1 MDKSAKIY
9 VAGADTLIGSAIV
22 RELRRQGHHQV
33 SSLADEDLER
43 AAPEYVFVAGGKSGG
58 ISANQRKPA
67 TLMLD
72 NLLVATRTIAA
83 AHCCGVKK
91 LLYLASSC
99 CYPKSSPQPMKV
111 ESLLTGP
118 LEPTSEAYALAKI
131 AGLKLCQAYRQEYGA
146 PFICGIMADVFG
158 PCRTL
163 DLKDLHVV
171 PALLWRMHTAK
182 QQGAPAVEIWG
193 SGTPRR
199 EFIYADD
206 AANACVFV
214 MQQYDEAAP
223 INLGGGTDLS
233 IREAAETIQRVVG
246 YAGELRFNA
255 SKPDGALLKR
265 LDSSRLQALGW
276 RSSTS
281 FETGLQATYRS
292 LLELEQS
299 NK

>member
-1 MDKSAKIY
+1 M
-9 VAGADTLIGSAIV
+9 
-22 RELRRQGHHQV
+22 
-33 SSLADEDLER
+33 
-43 AAPEYVFVAGGKSGG
+43 
-58 ISANQRKPA
+58 PA

-72 NLLVATRTIAA
+72 NLLAATHTIAA
-83 AHCCGVKK
+83 AHRCGVKK

-99 CYPKSSPQPMKV
+99 CYPKCSPQPMKV
-111 ESLLTGP
+111 ESILTGP
-118 LEPTSEAYALAKI
+118 LEPTSEPYALAKI
-131 AGLKLCQAYRQEYGA
+131 AGLKLCQAYRQEHNA
-146 PFICGIMADVFG
+146 PFICGIVADVFG
-158 PCRTL
+158 HYETL
-163 DLKDLHVV
+163 DVEDLHVV

-182 QQGAPAVEIWG
+182 RQGAPAVEIWG

-233 IREAAETIQRVVG
+233 IHEAAETIRRVVG
-246 YAGELRFNA
+246 YAGELRFNT
-255 SKPDGALLKR
+255 SKPDGMPLKR

-276 RSSTS
+276 RPATS
-281 FETGLQATYRS
+281 FESGLQATYRS

-299 NK
+299 RK